1 MSRATANAART
12 AASRSDFCSD
22 RSPFSP
28 ATIAQIS
35 FKVPRSKSLGS
46 GPVAFSAAASRRDMS
61 ASHAPTRLPSGAAHS
76 GWCAVS
82 SRSPAM
88 DAGTAGHRDSS
99 EVRSSGGPPP
109 EKPQNAAS
117 AAPASR
123 DGNSPHLAAAKL
135 TELPASPPPPSVT
148 ESAGKPP
155 GVSAAAI
162 QCRSASRSA
171 AGSWPF
177 SIAAA
182 AARLAATRT
191 ELAGCS
197 INNPTARWAST
208 LDLALVKCAPWWR
221 SSAARHSART
231 SESSAPSL
239 ATAFGSKYDASGLIA
254 SVHTPSFVASLPASS
269 STADAV
275 ATMNSDIAPS
285 ARCDGFA
292 APALAAAATALTSD
306 PAPPAN
312 FGFAAMD
319 PTRTRRQCLP
329 WPSLP
334 SLIPPSSAAAT
345 STGRV
350 PGRCVSH
357 APSASVIRSL
367 TSRCA
372 SDPSELASAAHASR
386 AINPTNES
394 SEPSPPSPPS
404 SAFESTPARRSLAMA
419 PSAAKSPARACHSF
433 GRLFGSP
440 SSATMASKYLRA
452 ATAAPA
458 SATAATHATAVHL
471 RCVSTCLTC
480 ASTQSLIASSPAWAS
495 RLARGAWASM
505 EATDA
510 RTASGDRRSCLQ
522 LCATAPSANSA
533 GLIVATSRWNK
544 GLSRAGGGLALA
556 SSPRTTRVYAS
567 IARDLTSATT
577 SGDEHAVVVE

>member
-1 MSRATANAART
+1 
-12 AASRSDFCSD
+12 
-22 RSPFSP
+22 
-28 ATIAQIS
+28 
-35 FKVPRSKSLGS
+35 
-46 GPVAFSAAASRRDMS
+46 MS
-61 ASHAPTRLPSGAAHS
+61 ASHAPARLPSGAAHS

-99 EVRSSGGPPP
+99 EVRSSAPPP
-109 EKPQNAAS
+109 GSPQNAAS

-135 TELPASPPPPSVT
+135 TDEASPPPPPSVT
-148 ESAGKPP
+148 KSAGKPP

-171 AGSWPF
+171 AGSSPF
-177 SIAAA
+177 SIDETT
-182 AARLAATRT
+182 ARLAATRAA
-191 ELAGCS
+191 LAGCS

-208 LDLALVKCAPWWR
+208 LDSALVKCAPWWR

-239 ATAFGSKYDASGLIA
+239 AVAFGSKYDASGLIA
-254 SVHTPSFVASLPASS
+254 SVHTPSFVASLAASS

-275 ATMNSDIAPS
+275 ETMNSDIAPS

-312 FGFAAMD
+312 FGFAAIA
-319 PTRTRRQCLP
+319 PTRTRRQRLP

-350 PGRCVSH
+350 SGRCVSH

-372 SDPSELASAAHASR
+372 SHPSELASAAHASR

-394 SEPSPPSPPS
+394 SEPSPPSSSFESPPS
-404 SAFESTPARRSLAMA
+404 RRSLAMA
-419 PSAAKSPARACHSF
+419 PIAAKSPARACHSF

-471 RCVSTCLTC
+471 RRVSTCLTC

-533 GLIVATSRWNK
+533 GFIVATSRWNK

-556 SSPRTTRVYAS
+556 SPPRTTRVYAS